1 MRKLIVV
8 VVMALIAFVGAVTA
22 PRAEAQ
28 GTNYPTVSNLTPF
41 SPDANF
47 MSLPGYLR
55 YLVLTQNGTW
65 ISHDQAVQVVD
76 QQKGK

>member
-8 VVMALIAFVGAVTA
+8 AVVALIAFVGAVTA
-22 PRAEAQ
+22 PQADAQ
-28 GTNYPTVSNLTPF
+28 GTNYPQVSNLTPF

-55 YLVLTQNGTW
+55 YLVLTQSSTW
-65 ISHDQAVQVVD
+65 ISHDQAVQVVA
-76 QQKGK
+76 QQQGK